1 MSLEAIAHVIRE
13 KKRFVLCA
21 HYNPDGDA
29 VGSVLGLADML
40 DHLSRETLCFFE
52 LTRSEERRVGKECR
66 SRWSPYH

>member
-40 DHLSRETLCFFE
+40 DHLGRARGWF
-52 LTRSEERRVGKECR
+52 
-66 SRWSPYH
+66 